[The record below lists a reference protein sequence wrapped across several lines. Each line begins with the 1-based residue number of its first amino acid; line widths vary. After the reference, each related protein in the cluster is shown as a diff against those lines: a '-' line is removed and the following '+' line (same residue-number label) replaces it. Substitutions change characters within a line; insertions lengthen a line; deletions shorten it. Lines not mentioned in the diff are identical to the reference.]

1 MVQPSVGSVNRLVK
15 MVPRLANPG
24 SSDYSHAAAQP
35 GAALVFAG
43 RWDKGAG
50 MKETVILIAI
60 CLGLATVG
68 VATVAFAAEEPSGFR
83 NVRFGATEEQIK
95 LALPGVECQTK
106 RAQRS
111 CHLNTNIGD
120 VPATVIFAL
129 APKNGR
135 FRQAVIVFKSQ
146 DYEVL
151 RDAFIAKFGQPTGRV
166 IAANEQCRWSL
177 PGSNVSIQ
185 KHSSPY
191 NAGIAALSTRE
202 YVDAGPNQKEDSKRQ
217 EERRERAKRG
227 L

>member
-1 MVQPSVGSVNRLVK
+1 
-15 MVPRLANPG
+15 
-24 SSDYSHAAAQP
+24 
-35 GAALVFAG
+35 
-43 RWDKGAG
+43 
-50 MKETVILIAI
+50 MKRTVVVIAI
-60 CLGLATVG
+60 CLGMATAV
-68 VATVAFAAEEPSGFR
+68 FAAEEPSGFR

-95 LALPGVECQTK
+95 LALPGVECHTK
-106 RAQRS
+106 RAERS
-111 CHLNTNIGD
+111 CHLNTSIGD

-166 IAANEQCRWSL
+166 IATNEQCRWSL
-177 PGSNVSIQ
+177 SRSMASIQ
-185 KHSSPY
+185 KHSSFY
-191 NAGIAALSTRE
+191 NAGIAALATLD
-202 YVDAGPNQKEDSKRQ
+202 YVDSVPNRQEDSKRQ